1 MENKNS
7 ETHLNIIS
15 FDIPYPADYGG
26 VIDVFYKIKSLYQ
39 LGVKIHLHAYEYGR
53 KRAQELNEFCETV
66 SYYRRH
72 NVPVQLFKKRP
83 YIVASR
89 ESEDLIQAL
98 LKDDYPIL
106 FEGLH
111 TCGIL
116 NDGRLHS
123 RFKMVRTHNIE
134 HEYYHHLS
142 LATNQFLQKLYYK
155 QEAKKLNKFEEQLS
169 FADAILP
176 ISQNDSEYFSK
187 QFSNV
192 KLVPAFHSGFGITS
206 LIGRGDYLVYHGN
219 LSVEE
224 NERAATF
231 LIENVFSKINFPCIV
246 TGKNPSLELENKA
259 ANYSNI
265 DIVSNPSTEDM
276 DRLIKEAHI
285 NVLPTFQDTGIK
297 LKLLKSISEGRYC
310 IANSLMVKNTGLEEL
325 CFVENEPLSM
335 IVLVNSLM
343 STDFEQCHVD
353 ERKIVWHKMF
363 SNRGSAQLI
372 IDVINKK

>member
-1 MENKNS
+1 MKNS
-7 ETHLNIIS
+7 SIHLHIIS

-26 VIDVFYKIKSLYQ
+26 VIDVFYKLKSLSQ
-39 LGVKIHLHAYEYGR
+39 LGVKVHLHAYEYGR
-53 KRAQELNEFCETV
+53 KHAQELNEYCETV
-66 SYYRRH
+66 SYYKRN
-72 NVPVQLFKKRP
+72 NVLIQLFKKRP
-83 YIVASR
+83 YIVTSR
-89 ESEDLIQAL
+89 ESEDLVQSL

-116 NDGRLHS
+116 NDQRLS
-123 RFKMVRTHNIE
+123 ARFKMVRTHNIE

-142 LATNQFLQKLYYK
+142 LATKQFLQKLYYK
-155 QEAKKLNKFEEQLS
+155 QESKKLKKFEEQLS

-176 ISQNDSEYFSK
+176 IAQNDSEYFSN

-192 KLVPAFHSGFGITS
+192 TLVPAFHSGFGISS
-206 LIGRGDYLVYHGN
+206 LIGKGDYLVYHGN

-231 LIENVFSKINFPCIV
+231 LIENVFSKISYPCII

-265 DIVSNPSTEDM
+265 DIVSNPSTEEM

-285 NVLPTFQDTGIK
+285 NILPTFQDTGIK
-297 LKLLKSISEGRYC
+297 LKLLKSISVGRFC
-310 IANSLMVKNTGLEEL
+310 IANSLMIKNTGLEDL
-325 CFVENEPLSM
+325 CIVVDEPMS
-335 IVLVNSLM
+335 IITKINSLM
-343 STDFEQCHVD
+343 TMDFQGYHVS
-353 ERKIVWHKMF
+353 ERKVVLNELF
-363 SNRGSAQLI
+363 SNKEGAQLI
-372 IDVINKK
+372 IDIINKK

>member
-1 MENKNS
+1 MQKS
-7 ETHLNIIS
+7 LPHLHIIS

-26 VIDVFYKIKSLYQ
+26 VIDVFYKIKSLFQ
-39 LGVKIHLHAYEYGR
+39 QGVKIHLHAYEYGR
-53 KRAQELNEFCETV
+53 KQAQELNEFCETV

-116 NDGRLHS
+116 ADIRLVA

-134 HEYYHHLS
+134 HDYYYHLS
-142 LATNQFLQKLYYK
+142 LAAKQFLQKIYYQ
-155 QEAKKLNKFEEQLS
+155 QESKKLKKFESQLTH
-169 FADAILP
+169 ADVILP
-176 ISQNDSEYFSK
+176 ISKNDCEYFSR

-192 KLVPAFHSGFGITS
+192 NLVPAFHSGFGITS
-206 LIGRGDYLVYHGN
+206 LIGKGDYLVYHGN

-224 NERAATF
+224 NEKAALF
-231 LIENVFSKINFPCIV
+231 LIEEVFSKIKYRCII

-259 ANYSNI
+259 ANYRNI

-297 LKLLKSISEGRYC
+297 LKLLKSISEGRFC
-310 IANSLMVKNTGLEEL
+310 IANSLMVKNTGLEGL
-325 CFVENEPLSM
+325 CFVEDEPLS
-335 IVLVNSLM
+335 IITIIDSLM
-343 STDFEQCHVD
+343 SSDFEACHIS
-353 ERKIVWHKMF
+353 ERKVVWKELF
-363 SNRGSAQLI
+363 SNKGSAQLI
-372 IDVINKK
+372 IEIINMK